1 MNEAQ
6 TKSLSET
13 NPSKIDWRTTRIRQQ
28 YMVPKKKFIPKYF
41 P

>member
-13 NPSKIDWRTTRIRQQ
+13 NPSKIDWRTTRIRQ
-28 YMVPKKKFIPKYF
+28 KKKFIPKYF